1 MVEAKENPDIVTLK
15 RQRDLEESQR
25 AYREGMTQQSNAAN
39 QSPTLNVQPIQSSTQ
54 QPEIDPPPADP
65 NALFR
70 HTRLAIVALLV
81 VILVIA
87 WFRQKKNAT

>member
-25 AYREGMTQQSNAAN
+25 AYRDGITQQSNVAD
-39 QSPTLNVQPIQSSTQ
+39 QSPTLNVQPMQSTTQ
-54 QPEIDPPPADP
+54 QPEKDPPSTDP

-81 VILVIA
+81 VILVVV
-87 WFRQKKNAT
+87 WFRQKKNTT